1 MYTISQLIEQT
12 GITSRTIR
20 YYEELGLL
28 ILEKQNGKRILNDEN
43 LLQLIK
49 IFLMKITNKK
59 LKDIKDIDLE
69 KLQLTLLNQEIN
81 LLCQQLIGL
90 SLTLEGLLEETNVE
104 REFQLLKELNN
115 YININVNLN

>member
-90 SLTLEGLLEETNVE
+90 SLTLDGLLEETNVE

>member
-49 IFLMKITNKK
+49 IFLMKITNK
-59 LKDIKDIDLE
+59 
-69 KLQLTLLNQEIN
+69 
-81 LLCQQLIGL
+81 
-90 SLTLEGLLEETNVE
+90 S
-104 REFQLLKELNN
+104 
-115 YININVNLN
+115 

>member
-1 MYTISQLIEQT
+1 
-12 GITSRTIR
+12 
-20 YYEELGLL
+20 
-28 ILEKQNGKRILNDEN
+28 
-43 LLQLIK
+43 
-49 IFLMKITNKK
+49 
-59 LKDIKDIDLE
+59 
-69 KLQLTLLNQEIN
+69 QLTLLNQEIN